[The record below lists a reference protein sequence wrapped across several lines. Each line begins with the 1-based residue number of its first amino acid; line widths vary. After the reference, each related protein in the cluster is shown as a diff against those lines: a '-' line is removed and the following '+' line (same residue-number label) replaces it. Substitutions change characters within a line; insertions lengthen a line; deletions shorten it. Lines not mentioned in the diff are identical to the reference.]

1 MVAGKLQ
8 TVTQNQSQRG
18 RATVASYL
26 GTRLYKV
33 NYFTDDGRM
42 TDEDLDRSQ
51 HTQTKKKLVFLPPN
65 TLG

>member
-18 RATVASYL
+18 RATVASL

-51 HTQTKKKLVFLPPN
+51 HTQTKK
-65 TLG
+65 T

>member
-51 HTQTKKKLVFLPPN
+51 HTQTKKN
-65 TLG
+65 